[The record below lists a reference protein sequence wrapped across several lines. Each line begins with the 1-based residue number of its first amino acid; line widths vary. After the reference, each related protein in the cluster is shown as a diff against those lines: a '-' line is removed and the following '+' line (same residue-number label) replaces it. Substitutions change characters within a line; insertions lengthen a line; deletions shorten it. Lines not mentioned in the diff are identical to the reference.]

1 MTKTSISRNDYI
13 NEEIPLSKIHE
24 VNADLNHYIEFCEH
38 TSETVKYAI
47 ENVEK

>member
-1 MTKTSISRNDYI
+1 VTKTSISRNYI

-38 TSETVKYAI
+38 TGETVKYAI